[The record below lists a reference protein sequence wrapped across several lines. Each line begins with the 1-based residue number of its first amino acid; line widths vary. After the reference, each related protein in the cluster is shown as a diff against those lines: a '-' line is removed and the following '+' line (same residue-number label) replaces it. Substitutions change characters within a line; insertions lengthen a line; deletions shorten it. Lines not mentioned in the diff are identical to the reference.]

1 MVKKWT
7 SLVKEEHIALS
18 QYMSAYALKVVLL
31 TLMGDTF
38 NNDKEVL
45 EFRRQ
50 YDIVSISLYL
60 FIFMFFNKG

>member
-1 MVKKWT
+1 LVKKWT

-38 NNDKEVL
+38 NDDKEVL
-45 EFRRQ
+45 EFRRL